1 MPLNVIALSWIINL
15 IVIMLIVYG
24 IIVFV
29 NNIHVQQLKILLCV
43 S

>member
-29 NNIHVQQLKILLCV
+29 NNIHVLQLKILLCV